1 MVKTHFSISN
11 FEMILD
17 KIHQFGQQLTL
28 EIQMSVD
35 NNKAMSIQNQI
46 SELS

>member
-1 MVKTHFSISN
+1 
-11 FEMILD
+11 MIVD

-28 EIQMSVD
+28 EFQMSVD
-35 NNKAMSIQNQI
+35 KNKGIYLSTQNQI

>member
-1 MVKTHFSISN
+1 
-11 FEMILD
+11 MILD

-28 EIQMSVD
+28 AIQMSVD